1 MSICNTCQV
10 CLKRVQSFSYSID
23 CKKCFVKYHIKCV
36 NINRD
41 DVVDSL
47 WYCTLCVQE
56 IFPFNHLD
64 NDDDF
69 YATVMEGVVECP
81 YRLHEIG
88 NKVFLP
94 FEINDSFDTPFS
106 EIDPDYHFYTNVHF
120 TVNMKCDYYFEDHF
134 RQKHGFTDSS
144 QLSLFHLNIKSLSK
158 HYDELDTYLNSL
170 EYKFAFIGLTET
182 WLDKDKQYFFDLEN
196 YTSINKFREGRK
208 GGGVSLQISQNIPYI
223 KRNDLVHFDSEME
236 SIFIKIDKCVYNTN
250 SNIIIGVIYRM
261 PNACVDVFTDRLTDI
276 MNVIEKEHKLCYIM
290 GDLNI
295 DFLKADDH
303 KSTGALLDVLYSY
316 NVFPLITKPTRVTE
330 KTATLID
337 HIWTNNFDVDTHHI
351 QGILCTSMTD
361 HYAIFHIAGNT
372 SNDNAPKGLPLMRR
386 DMSQKNIMKFIDEM
400 KLTSWQ
406 SVLDENNTQLAY
418 SIFHEIVSSTYNTC
432 FPLKKISKKYYV
444 NKPWLTSALKE
455 SIKIK
460 NKLFVSTKR
469 HGNDN
474 MIPFY
479 KRYRNKLN
487 QLLRSAERKHYH
499 DLLNEHKSN
508 IRKSWQ
514 IIKSIIN
521 KRKYTP
527 ISNKFKDNDKVISDG
542 NIIANKFNNFFINVG
557 KTLAKTIPGSNKMPL
572 DYITDNNV
580 NKFYFIPVTDSEV
593 SNILGTIKDSAAG
606 WDGLKAFIIKQIKEV
621 IVTPLVHICNRSF
634 MTGIFP
640 NELKIANVVPIFKSG
655 DDMVFSN
662 YRPVSVLPIF
672 SKLLERL
679 VYNRLIKFINDN
691 KLLYDYQFGFQRG
704 KSTQHA
710 VMMLVDKITDALD
723 NKECVIGIFLDF
735 SKAFDTVDHE
745 ILLLKLEKYGIQGTE
760 LQWLNDYLS
769 NRRQY
774 VTYSNY
780 KSSFG
785 TITCGVPQG
794 SILGPLLFLMYINDL
809 SNVSEYCFSLLF
821 ADDTNMFHTGKDMKI
836 VCDQVNEDLKNVQEW
851 LNCNKLSLNIRKTH
865 YMIFTPRNEII
876 DDIDVKFCN
885 NVIERVYV
893 TKFLGVQIDSQL
905 TWKTHVE
912 YTCKKL
918 SKCIGILSKARKKL
932 HRSSLINLYYAFAYP
947 YFIYCN
953 VVWGKNYTTT
963 LDRLILLQKKLIR
976 IVTCSPFRAHTEP
989 LFFANRIL
997 NVTDINDY
1005 TIGTF
1010 MYEYIDGNVTDIFNN
1025 YFQRNRDIH
1034 GLNIRNADDLHV
1046 PYSRLDVRKFSIK
1059 IAGPNLWN
1067 SIPLYIKNSTS
1078 TNLFKR
1084 NMRAYLLDR
1093 KLAC

>member
-1 MSICNTCQV
+1 
-10 CLKRVQSFSYSID
+10 
-23 CKKCFVKYHIKCV
+23 
-36 NINRD
+36 
-41 DVVDSL
+41 
-47 WYCTLCVQE
+47 
-56 IFPFNHLD
+56 
-64 NDDDF
+64 
-69 YATVMEGVVECP
+69 
-81 YRLHEIG
+81 
-88 NKVFLP
+88 
-94 FEINDSFDTPFS
+94 
-106 EIDPDYHFYTNVHF
+106 
-120 TVNMKCDYYFEDHF
+120 MKCDYYFEDHF

-182 WLDKDKQYFFDLEN
+182 WLDEDKQYFFDLEN

-236 SIFIKIDKCVYNTN
+236 SIFIEIDKCVYNTN

-479 KRYRNKLN
+479 KRYRNKSN

-704 KSTQHA
+704 KSTQLA
-710 VMMLVDKITDALD
+710 VMMLVDKITEALD

-865 YMIFTPRNEII
+865 YMIFTPRNKII

-918 SKCIGILSKARKKL
+918 SKSIGILSKARKKL

-1010 MYEYIDGNVTDIFNN
+1010 MYEYIDGNGTDIFNN
-1025 YFQRNRDIH
+1025 YFQRNRYIH

-1046 PYSRLDVRKFSIK
+1046 PYGRLDVRKFSIK